1 MKNAWATYLI
11 IRIGLFAGILAILML
26 LGVEPIASA
35 LFSAVLSLAISLVFF
50 NRQRNAVSEAVARA
64 IEKRKKFGESDADS
78 DHENQ
83 LLDNADG
90 DQRDA

>member
-11 IRIGLFAGILAILML
+11 IRIGLFGGILAILML